1 MKKIMP
7 DRLYHSVRTGKNPL
21 AKGFGIEE
29 IRDLFQ
35 TVFTSFER
43 KGYFDEL
50 LGYMCY
56 GYEIGPTFICG
67 YKIEYNLD
75 NYLLRKLRKKSLIP
89 IREKVKFYTE
99 DDLFDIIEFLYDH
112 CSEPDSDNAKECY
125 ECSEKHY
132 YAEWYFIPDDK
143 KIEKGQQ
150 EYREKIN
157 EILKLYE
164 SGYELSSEGEVLI
177 LPDNSLRELME
188 NPLPK
193 IAESKNL
200 NQKIEDATR
209 KFRRSRSSMSERR
222 DAIRDLADVFESIR
236 PDLKKSLHK
245 QDEQDLFNIVNNFD
259 IRHNNKN
266 QKTDYDKSIWY
277 SWMFHYYLATIHAAL
292 RLIEKNKDCA

>member
-1 MKKIMP
+1 MP

-35 TVFTSFER
+35 TVFIYFEDN
-43 KGYFDEL
+43 GYFQES
-50 LGYMCY
+50 LGYYCVDQDFVA
-56 GYEIGPTFICG
+56 GTCG
-67 YKIEYNLD
+67 HELKR
-75 NYLLRKLRKKSLIP
+75 YLLLKLRKKDLSP
-89 IREKVKFYTE
+89 IRERIVFYTE
-99 DDLFDIIEFLYDH
+99 DDLFDVIEFLHDY
-112 CSEPDSDNAKECY
+112 CSYPLEGVYHSWNQCGI
-125 ECSEKHY
+125 HY
-132 YAEWYFIPDDK
+132 STFDK
-143 KIEKGQQ
+143 EKGQQ
-150 EYREKIN
+150 EYREKTN

-177 LPDNSLRELME
+177 LPDNALGELIE

-193 IAESKNL
+193 IAQNKNL

-245 QDEQDLFNIVNNFD
+245 QGEQDLFNIVNNFD
-259 IRHNNKN
+259 IRHNNKI
-266 QKTDYDKSIWY
+266 QKPDYDKSIWY